1 MFPSVPSCPI
11 IEDVDCTSFNVTVV
25 WWPPKY
31 YSQNVTHYR
40 IAVTL
45 LDKPI
50 SMGNMSPLGNITSDS
65 KSCSMDTTYGYSQS
79 RPSCIKDALDVN
91 DSCKGGWCN
100 TTITGLSNYFEY
112 QVEVQALPSAAS

>member
-11 IEDVDCTSFNVTVV
+11 IEAVDCTSFSGTII
-25 WWPPKY
+25 WWPPKH

-45 LDKPI
+45 IDKPK
-50 SMGNMSPLGNITSDS
+50 SMENMLSPLGNITSYS
-65 KSCSMDTTYGYSQS
+65 KSCSMDTAIGQS
-79 RPSCIKDALDVN
+79 HPSCIEDALDVN

-112 QVEVQALPSAAS
+112 QVEVQALPSAASQ